1 MTTQVQV
8 GDYLRLYGTL
18 NEIVYVKEVPRGW
31 HQFGVVVATRGIGL
45 AVRTVSVNELTTDIV
60 RRADVVEHP
69 TSGTIDHAIEALG
82 GAKFGSIYDMAEI
95 MWSNN
100 LGDTFKGDAY
110 IKSRPI
116 TRFIEDRM
124 HKLEDPNTYRNELN
138 TLIGLYAPFASTIRA
153 GNIAL
158 TRNAADV
165 KADRQTSM
173 KPGRAFRYMLPKLTD
188 KDISMLAEE
197 WIEITAPRT
206 LTLHTGDKATDFAH
220 CYEHDRADYR
230 NPSTTHYRKSLA
242 TSCMQGVYR
251 NYCEGDTF
259 KTASVGEAYA
269 SGDFFAVWLEDEA
282 ERIAG
287 RVVVG
292 RTAAGLYHGPLYGA
306 CEQSL
311 DRLAAHLEGL
321 GSTYSDE
328 DWYNLKLKV
337 IGDADDP
344 IVPYLDGD
352 YHGTIEGDYI
362 VLSVTGGD
370 FTFDDTDGHITQ
382 GMVCESCCENVNE
395 DDSYHTDDGVLCESC
410 FNESYVHTG
419 CGDVILLEEAVMAFT
434 KHSYRGGTAQVWVH
448 MDESVY
454 CDHIEEDWVH
464 DCVTYSEV
472 GDTYIPTH
480 RMAEFPELF
489 PEDDDENGPAVER
502 SNGTKY
508 WYLNGE
514 RHREDGPAIHLM
526 SECPEFP
533 ELFPEDDD
541 DKKEAD

>member
-8 GDYLRLYGTL
+8 GDYLRLYGIL

-31 HQFGVVVATRGIGL
+31 NSFGVVIAHRGIGL
-45 AVRTVSVNELTTDIV
+45 AVRTISLNTVGVDIV
-60 RRADVVEHP
+60 RRADVVDVDHTP
-69 TSGTIDHAIEALG
+69 HTLDHAIATLG

-95 MWSNN
+95 MWSNS
-100 LGDTFKGDAY
+100 LGDTFKADAY
-110 IKSRPI
+110 VASRPI
-116 TRFIEDRM
+116 TQFIEARM
-124 HKLEDPNTYRNELN
+124 RKFEDPTTYCNELS
-138 TLIGLYAPFASTIRA
+138 TLIGLYAPFSSNIRA

-165 KADRQTSM
+165 KADRQVSM
-173 KPGRAFRYMLPKLTD
+173 KPGRAFRYMMPKLTD
-188 KDISMLAEE
+188 KDIAMLAEE

-220 CYEHDRADYR
+220 CYAHDRADYR
-230 NPSTTHYRKSLA
+230 NPATTYYRKSLA
-242 TSCMQGVYR
+242 TSCMQGVSRSY
-251 NYCEGDTF
+251 YEDDTL
-259 KTASVGEAYA
+259 KIASVGEAYA

-292 RTAAGLYHGPLYGA
+292 RTADGLYHGPLYGA

-311 DRLAAHLEGL
+311 DMLAAHLEDL

-337 IGDADDP
+337 IGDSDDP
-344 IVPYLDGD
+344 IVPYLDGE
-352 YHGTIEGDYI
+352 YYGTIEGDYI
-362 VLSVTGGD
+362 ELSATDGD

-382 GMVCESCCENVNE
+382 GMVCECCYENVIE
-395 DDSYHTDDGVLCESC
+395 DDAYQTDYGVHCVSC
-410 FNESYVHTG
+410 FNESYVHTNHG
-419 CGDVILLEEAVMAFT
+419 EVILLEEAVYAFT
-434 KHSYRGGTAQVWVH
+434 KHSYWGVTTSVWVH
-448 MDESVY
+448 MDDSVY

-464 DCVTYSEV
+464 AHVTYSEV

-489 PEDDDENGPAVER
+489 PEDDD
-502 SNGTKY
+502 
-508 WYLNGE
+508 
-514 RHREDGPAIHLM
+514 
-526 SECPEFP
+526 
-533 ELFPEDDD
+533 

>member
-8 GDYLRLYGTL
+8 GDYLRLYGIL

-31 HQFGVVVATRGIGL
+31 NSFGVVIAHRGIGL
-45 AVRTVSVNELTTDIV
+45 AVRTISLNTVGVDIV
-60 RRADVVEHP
+60 RRADVVDVDHTP
-69 TSGTIDHAIEALG
+69 HTLDHAIATLG

-95 MWSNN
+95 MWSNS
-100 LGDTFKGDAY
+100 LGDTFKADAY
-110 IKSRPI
+110 VASRPI
-116 TRFIEDRM
+116 TQFIEARM
-124 HKLEDPNTYRNELN
+124 RKFEDPTTYCNELS
-138 TLIGLYAPFASTIRA
+138 TLIGLYAPFSSNIRA

-165 KADRQTSM
+165 KADRQVSM
-173 KPGRAFRYMLPKLTD
+173 KPGRAFRYMMPKLTD
-188 KDISMLAEE
+188 KDIAMLAEE

-230 NPSTTHYRKSLA
+230 NPATTYYRKSLA
-242 TSCMQGVYR
+242 TSCMQGVSRSY
-251 NYCEGDTF
+251 YEDDTL
-259 KTASVGEAYA
+259 KIASVGEAYA

-292 RTAAGLYHGPLYGA
+292 RTADGLYHGPLYGA

-311 DRLAAHLEGL
+311 DMLAAHLEDL

-337 IGDADDP
+337 IGDSDDP
-344 IVPYLDGD
+344 IVPYLDGE
-352 YHGTIEGDYI
+352 YYGTIEGDYI
-362 VLSVTGGD
+362 ELSATDGD

-382 GMVCESCCENVNE
+382 GMVCECCYENVIE
-395 DDSYHTDDGVLCESC
+395 DDAYQTDYGVHCVSC
-410 FNESYVHTG
+410 FNESYVHTNHG
-419 CGDVILLEEAVMAFT
+419 EVILLEEAVYAFT
-434 KHSYRGGTAQVWVH
+434 KHSYWGVTTSVWVH
-448 MDESVY
+448 MDDSVY

-464 DCVTYSEV
+464 AHVTYSEV

-489 PEDDDENGPAVER
+489 PEDDD
-502 SNGTKY
+502 
-508 WYLNGE
+508 
-514 RHREDGPAIHLM
+514 
-526 SECPEFP
+526 
-533 ELFPEDDD
+533 

>member
-18 NEIVYVKEVPRGW
+18 YEIVYVKEGPRSWNVRQLGLVIA
-31 HQFGVVVATRGIGL
+31 HRGIGL
-45 AVRTVSVNELTTDIV
+45 AVRTISLNAVGVDIV
-60 RRADVVEHP
+60 RRAAAAVEGYYKPH
-69 TSGTIDHAIEALG
+69 TLDHAIAALG

-95 MWSNN
+95 MWSNS
-100 LGDTFKGDAY
+100 LGDTCKDDAY

-116 TRFIEDRM
+116 TQFIEARM
-124 HKLEDPNTYRNELN
+124 CKFEDPTAYRNELS

-173 KPGRAFRYMLPKLTD
+173 KPGRAFRYMLTKLTD
-188 KDISMLAEE
+188 KDIAMLAEE

-230 NPSTTHYRKSLA
+230 NPATTYYRKSLA
-242 TSCMQGVYR
+242 TSCMQGVSRSY
-251 NYCEGDTF
+251 YEDGTL
-259 KTASVGEAYA
+259 KIASVGEAYA

-292 RTAAGLYHGPLYGA
+292 RTANGLYHGPLYGA

-352 YHGTIEGDYI
+352 YHGTVVGSYIE
-362 VLSVTGGD
+362 LSATDGD
-370 FTFDDTDGHITQ
+370 FTFDDTNGHITP
-382 GMVCESCCENVNE
+382 GMVCVSCFENIN
-395 DDSYHTDDGVLCESC
+395 DDDAYHTDDGMHCENC
-410 FNESYVHTG
+410 FNASYVCIDSG
-419 CGDVILLEEAVMAFT
+419 EAILLEEASLAFF
-434 KHSYRGGTAQVWVH
+434 KNSWRGTTQIWVH

-489 PEDDDENGPAVER
+489 PEDDD
-502 SNGTKY
+502 
-508 WYLNGE
+508 
-514 RHREDGPAIHLM
+514 
-526 SECPEFP
+526 
-533 ELFPEDDD
+533 

>member
-31 HQFGVVVATRGIGL
+31 NSFGVVVAHRGIGL
-45 AVRTVSVNELTTDIV
+45 AVRTISLNEVGVDIV
-60 RRADVVEHP
+60 RRADYVKYVVEDYTAHN
-69 TSGTIDHAIEALG
+69 IDHAIAALG

-95 MWSNN
+95 MWSNS
-100 LGDTFKGDAY
+100 LGDTFKADAY

-116 TRFIEDRM
+116 ARFIEDRM
-124 HKLEDPNTYRNELN
+124 HKFEAPYTYCNALN

-153 GNIAL
+153 GNISL

-165 KADRQTSM
+165 KADRQVSM
-173 KPGRAFRYMLPKLTD
+173 KPGRAFRHMMPKLTD
-188 KDISMLAEE
+188 KDIAMLAEE

-206 LTLHTGDKATDFAH
+206 LTLHTGEEATDFAH
-220 CYEHDRADYR
+220 CYGHDCADYR
-230 NPSTTHYRKSLA
+230 NPATTYYRKSLA
-242 TSCMQGVYR
+242 TSCMQGVSRSY
-251 NYCEGDTF
+251 YEDCTL
-259 KTASVGEAYA
+259 KIASVGEAYA

-292 RTAAGLYHGPLYGA
+292 RTADGLYHGPLYGA

-311 DRLAAHLEGL
+311 DMLAAHLKDL

-328 DWYNLKLKV
+328 DWGNLRLKV
-337 IGDADDP
+337 IGDSGDP
-344 IVPYLDGD
+344 IVPYLDGE
-352 YHGTIEGDYI
+352 YYGTTVGDYI
-362 VLSVTGGD
+362 KLSTAGGD
-370 FTFDDTDGHITQ
+370 FTFDDTNGSITQ
-382 GMVCESCCENVNE
+382 GMVCECCYENINE
-395 DDSYHTDDGVLCESC
+395 DDAYRTDDGMHCVSC
-410 FNESYVHTG
+410 FNESYLHTESGEVIYLEDAVH
-419 CGDVILLEEAVMAFT
+419 AFT
-434 KHSYRGGTAQVWVH
+434 KNSRGVTQVWVH
-448 MDESVY
+448 MDDSVY

-464 DCVTYSEV
+464 DCVTYSEA

-480 RMAEFPELF
+480 C
-489 PEDDDENGPAVER
+489 
-502 SNGTKY
+502 
-508 WYLNGE
+508 
-514 RHREDGPAIHLM
+514 M
-526 SECPEFP
+526 SEFP